1 MHGALK
7 PMWSHLLS
15 LTRQQPFKMTAR
27 LSKRVCPA
35 SGKAGLV
42 YLPVFF
48 LSFVPERDGRRFC
61 ALYPVP
67 EIEGDIASASRIS
80 VLISDSA
87 ERSELPIAA
96 RRAGK
101 PPDRVS

>member
-1 MHGALK
+1 
-7 PMWSHLLS
+7 
-15 LTRQQPFKMTAR
+15 
-27 LSKRVCPA
+27 
-35 SGKAGLV
+35 
-42 YLPVFF
+42 
-48 LSFVPERDGRRFC
+48 
-61 ALYPVP
+61 VP